1 MKKITQRIFQQT
13 WAALGVACLLL
24 AVQPSGAQSQ
34 TFPTKPVKV
43 IVTFPPGGTP
53 DIYGR
58 ILSQELS
65 TLWKQSVIVE
75 NKTGA
80 SGMIGTDFVAKSTPD
95 GYNLL
100 FAADASITIAPNL
113 YAAPYNS
120 VKDLTP
126 IVNVASGPFVMLA
139 NSTFPANNIK
149 ELIALAK
156 QQPGKISYAS
166 SGAGGQQ
173 HLSMEM
179 VKSMADV
186 NIAHI
191 PYKGFGQGINDV
203 MAGHVPLIFGGIT
216 ASIQLIKG
224 GKLKPI
230 GITSAVRSK
239 ALPNVAAIAETLPG
253 FRVEAWYGFMGPQ
266 GMSKDLVHK
275 INSDVISIIKRHD
288 FQERLVAD
296 AIEPVGNTPEEFG
309 AQIVSDLAAWNK
321 LIKTVNIKV
330 E

>member
-1 MKKITQRIFQQT
+1 MNTLSKLGFSKRAF
-13 WAALGVACLLL
+13 ALGLACLLW
-24 AVQPSGAQSQ
+24 ASQGVWAQSQ
-34 TFPTKPVKV
+34 TYPNKPVRV

-58 ILSQELS
+58 ILAQELS

-80 SGMIGTDFVAKSTPD
+80 SGMIGTDFIAKSVPD

-113 YAAPYNS
+113 YSAPYNP
-120 VKDLTP
+120 VKDLIP

-139 NSTFPANNIK
+139 NSNFPANSVK

-186 NIAHI
+186 NISHI

-239 ALPNVAAIAETLPG
+239 ALPNVPAIAETLPG

-266 GMSKDLVHK
+266 GMPKELVHK
-275 INSDVISIIKRHD
+275 INADVISIIKRHD
-288 FQERLVAD
+288 FQERLIAD

-309 AQIVSDLAAWNK
+309 AQVVSDLASWNK

-330 E
+330 D

>member
-1 MKKITQRIFQQT
+1 MKMTSQHRLKQT
-13 WAALGVACLLL
+13 WAALGFAGLVFALLPL
-24 AVQPSGAQSQ
+24 MAQSQ
-34 TFPTKPVKV
+34 SYPSKPVRV

-58 ILSQELS
+58 ILSQELG

-80 SGMIGTDFVAKSTPD
+80 SGMIGTDFIAKSTPD

-113 YAAPYNS
+113 YAAPYNAI
-120 VKDLTP
+120 KDLTP

-139 NSTFPANNIK
+139 NSSFPANNVK

-216 ASIQLIKG
+216 ASLQLVKG

-230 GITSAVRSK
+230 GITSASRSK
-239 ALPNVAAIAETLPG
+239 SLPNVPAIAETLPG

-275 INSDVISIIKRHD
+275 INADVVSIIKRPD
-288 FQERLVAD
+288 FQERLLAD

-309 AQIVSDLAAWNK
+309 VQIVNDLAAWNK
-321 LIKTVNIKV
+321 LIKSVNIKV
-330 E
+330 D